1 MNTRRTRGFTLLE
14 LLVVL
19 AVLGLVA
26 GMAGLSLGGDPQRQ
40 AFQQANFFVQMLQHA
55 RQRAVL
61 EGAMLGI
68 RLDAQ
73 GYQLL
78 RRTVG
83 GWDNAGQRHDAG
95 IDLRLVMDDLAMAP
109 SRNGPPQVLIHSN
122 DQYSVFTLHFEH
134 AGMRLASVSSDG
146 LNDPQVVH

>member
-1 MNTRRTRGFTLLE
+1 MRGFTLLE

-26 GMAGLSLGGDPQRQ
+26 GMAGLSLGRDPQRQ
-40 AFQQANFFVQMLQHA
+40 AFQEANFFVQVLQHA

-61 EGAMLGI
+61 EGMLLGI

-78 RRTVG
+78 RRTAL

-95 IDLRLVMDDLAMAP
+95 IDLRLVIDDVFIEP
-109 SRNGPPQVLIHSN
+109 SRSGSPQLLIHSN
-122 DQYSVFTLHFEH
+122 DQYSVFTLHFEQV
-134 AGMRLASVSSDG
+134 GVRLVSVSSDG
-146 LNDPQVVH
+146 LNDPQVDH